1 MRGGHLYAELG
12 ERDKALEQI
21 RRVLAIEPNNAWVL
35 HQTGEIYAN
44 LGDKRQAVSYLRQAN
59 EHGWLEFQ
67 YYEALDKLLGDD
79 AEYRAVRDAL
89 QKKVDDLRAQY

>member
-59 EHGWLEFQ
+59 
-67 YYEALDKLLGDD
+67 AAK
-79 AEYRAVRDAL
+79 
-89 QKKVDDLRAQY
+89 

>member
-1 MRGGHLYAELG
+1 LG

-67 YYEALDKLLGDD
+67 YYALDKLLGDD